1 MSRRD
6 AFERIVDALNGAM
19 LDDARW
25 PATAALIDTAC
36 GARGSVFTFGD
47 EPAPGEVELYF
58 ARTCHRGEDRSD
70 WQREYFEHYHA
81 MDEHLPRLRALPDSR
96 IVHIAELFSD
106 EERKTS
112 ITFNEGLPRFAMQ
125 NGLNVRLD
133 GPGGSRIVWG
143 TADPVDSAG
152 WVSSRV
158 EMVARLLPHL
168 RQYVRVRSALAEA
181 RALGASA
188 AALLDN
194 TRAGVVQ
201 LDRRGRIVAANDS
214 AGELLRLND
223 GLSDESGVLRAGGA
237 EDDAR
242 LQGLLA
248 RALPRG
254 GGAGASGSMLVRRPS
269 SRPRFVLHV
278 KPVAGGEEHFRSWRV
293 AALVLIVDP
302 VRRLRLDTA
311 RVAALL
317 GLSPAEAAIAV
328 SLAEGRT
335 VREIAAATGREYATV
350 RTHLKR
356 VFAKLGVSRQY
367 DAVQVVVAL
376 SQVAGSRD

>member
-1 MSRRD
+1 M
-6 AFERIVDALNGAM
+6 
-19 LDDARW
+19 
-25 PATAALIDTAC
+25 
-36 GARGSVFTFGD
+36 
-47 EPAPGEVELYF
+47 
-58 ARTCHRGEDRSD
+58 
-70 WQREYFEHYHA
+70 
-81 MDEHLPRLRALPDSR
+81 
-96 IVHIAELFSD
+96 HIAELFSD

-223 GLSDESGVLRAGGA
+223 GLSDESGVLCAGGA

-278 KPVAGGEEHFRSWRV
+278 KPVAGGEEDFRSRRV

-317 GLSPAEAAIAV
+317 GLSPTEAAVAV

-335 VREIAAATGREYATV
+335 MREIAAATGREYATV

-367 DAVQVVVAL
+367 EAAQVVVAL

>member
-6 AFERIVDALNGAM
+6 AFERIVDALNEAM

-36 GARGSVFTFGD
+36 GARGSVLTFGD

-96 IVHIAELFSD
+96 IVPIAELFSD

-143 TADPVDSAG
+143 TADPVDSSG

-168 RQYVRVRSALAEA
+168 RQYVRVRSVLAEA

-188 AALLDN
+188 AELLDN
-194 TRAGVVQ
+194 TRVGVVQ

-214 AGELLRLND
+214 AGALLRLND
-223 GLSDESGVLRAGGA
+223 GLSDESGALRAGGA

-248 RALPRG
+248 RAIPRG
-254 GGAGASGSMLVRRPS
+254 SGASASGSMLVGRPS
-269 SRPRFVLHV
+269 ARPSFALHV
-278 KPVAGGEEHFRSWRV
+278 KPVAGGEQDFRSRRV
-293 AALVLIVDP
+293 AALVLVVDP
-302 VRRLRLDTA
+302 VRRMRIDPD

-317 GLSPAEAAIAV
+317 GLSPAEATIAV
-328 SLAEGRT
+328 LLAEGRT
-335 VREIAAATGREYATV
+335 LREIAAATGREYATV

-367 DAVQVVVAL
+367 EAAQVVAAL
-376 SQVAGSRD
+376 SGLAGSR